1 MCTFS
6 MTIKT
11 FLLCLCLTA
20 CNGNEEVTEAETS
33 SGYPSLLNKTVP
45 VPAEYLETASQG
57 SVVQIDYDTRNYVD
71 GNGEMRSNTAY
82 VYLPY
87 GYKESSDECYDV
99 FYFVHGHG
107 ETAASFFQNENG
119 MMRNLLDHLI
129 EKETCLRLSWYP
141 QVMYMALLSITILM
155 LTPIARLF
163 LKNWSTT

>member
-45 VPAEYLETASQG
+45 VPAEYLGETASQG

-71 GNGEMRSNTAY
+71 GNGEMRSNMGIRNHPMNAMMCSISYMGMEKQLPPSFRTRTA
-82 VYLPY
+82 
-87 GYKESSDECYDV
+87 
-99 FYFVHGHG
+99 
-107 ETAASFFQNENG
+107 
-119 MMRNLLDHLI
+119 
-129 EKETCLRLSWYP
+129 
-141 QVMYMALLSITILM
+141 
-155 LTPIARLF
+155 
-163 LKNWSTT
+163 